1 MEKLRKD
8 DAKDNIKKYEN
19 QLVLDELSERTIKK
33 YVVDVE
39 QWLNDMPDI
48 INKTSI
54 ISYKNNLAKLYKPT
68 TVNSK
73 IISVN
78 KFLKWMGCDE
88 LKIKTKRIQTKSCLD
103 NVITREYYLKLLDT
117 AWKLNKKKIYYIMKT
132 IAQTG
137 IRVGELKYVTVE
149 AIQVGIT
156 IVWNKEKY
164 RNVYLTNKLCEE
176 LKIYCSGN
184 NISEGPI
191 FCGNKKGQTITNG
204 AVWRSLKYIAI
215 QAGIPQELVYPH
227 SFRHLFAKEYMR
239 KIGDISELADLLGHT
254 RLETT
259 WIYTKTTSEEKRVRL
274 EHLDL

>member
-1 MEKLRKD
+1 
-8 DAKDNIKKYEN
+8 
-19 QLVLDELSERTIKK
+19 
-33 YVVDVE
+33 
-39 QWLNDMPDI
+39 
-48 INKTSI
+48 
-54 ISYKNNLAKLYKPT
+54 
-68 TVNSK
+68 
-73 IISVN
+73 
-78 KFLKWMGCDE
+78 
-88 LKIKTKRIQTKSCLD
+88 
-103 NVITREYYLKLLDT
+103 
-117 AWKLNKKKIYYIMKT
+117 MKT

-176 LKIYCSGN
+176 LQMYCSDN

-204 AVWRSLKYIAI
+204 AVWKSLKYLAI

-227 SFRHLFAKEYMR
+227 SFRHLFAKEYMQ

-259 WIYTKTTSEEKRVRL
+259 WIYTKTTSEEKRVSSSL
-274 EHLDL
+274 TLFSSEVVLV

>member
-1 MEKLRKD
+1 MLPVCLLLNSLITPWSFD
-8 DAKDNIKKYEN
+8 DATQNAIFA
-19 QLVLDELSERTIKK
+19 LELAAKA
-33 YVVDVE
+33 VV
-39 QWLNDMPDI
+39 PF
-48 INKTSI
+48 
-54 ISYKNNLAKLYKPT
+54 
-68 TVNSK
+68 VNSV
-73 IISVN
+73 VN
-78 KFLKWMGCDE
+78 MV
-88 LKIKTKRIQTKSCLD
+88 

-176 LKIYCSGN
+176 LKIYCSDN

>member
-176 LKIYCSGN
+176 LKIYCSDN

-215 QAGIPQELVYPH
+215 QARIPQELVYPH

>member
-1 MEKLRKD
+1 
-8 DAKDNIKKYEN
+8 
-19 QLVLDELSERTIKK
+19 
-33 YVVDVE
+33 
-39 QWLNDMPDI
+39 
-48 INKTSI
+48 
-54 ISYKNNLAKLYKPT
+54 
-68 TVNSK
+68 
-73 IISVN
+73 
-78 KFLKWMGCDE
+78 MGCDE

-176 LKIYCSGN
+176 LQIYCSDN

-191 FCGNKKGQTITNG
+191 FVEIKKD
-204 AVWRSLKYIAI
+204 
-215 QAGIPQELVYPH
+215 EL
-227 SFRHLFAKEYMR
+227 LQM
-239 KIGDISELADLLGHT
+239 ELYGKA
-254 RLETT
+254 
-259 WIYTKTTSEEKRVRL
+259 
-274 EHLDL
+274 